1 MRQVARLSLLFSVL
15 LLVSGCKTLDPTKLW
30 KLNRGEDYMNG
41 DQYFSVPVEATPST
55 SSSIA
60 PVFPSHE

>member
-1 MRQVARLSLLFSVL
+1 VL
-15 LLVSGCKTLDPTKLW
+15 LLVSGCKTMDQTKLW

-41 DQYFSVPVEATPST
+41 DQYFSVPVRATPSPA
-55 SSSIA
+55 IA